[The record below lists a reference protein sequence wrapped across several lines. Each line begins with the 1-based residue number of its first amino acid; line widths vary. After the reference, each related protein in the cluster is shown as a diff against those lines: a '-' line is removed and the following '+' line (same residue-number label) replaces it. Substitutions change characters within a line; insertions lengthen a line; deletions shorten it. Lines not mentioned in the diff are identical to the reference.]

1 MQEVNINEEKNT
13 EEKIDVNEIVKIE
26 QMPKVFS
33 QLEKIGEIIKK
44 KTSDLDK
51 LECTEANKQEVKS
64 RRTEIN
70 NTLALLEAKKKEIKN
85 KLLEP
90 YNVFEVK
97 YNEECKEKL
106 QNASSI
112 LTEKIN
118 AIEIQQKLEKEQE
131 LREFADEYFNH
142 YMIKDVVKFEDI
154 GLNITLSASIK
165 SLKEQTKAFCERIS
179 NDLKLIDLEEY
190 KDEIVIEYLKNLD
203 FAKSKMLV
211 IERHRQLEEIKK
223 REEELKTQQ
232 EQEQEVVEKVEEV
245 VEEIKPPVEIIDVE
259 AQEVEEVFT
268 ATFTVKTTKAKLKA
282 LKNFME
288 SEEIE
293 YV

>member
-90 YNVFEVK
+90 YNVFEEK
-97 YNEECKEKL
+97 YNNECKEKL

-118 AIEIQQKLEKEQE
+118 AIEVQQKLEKEQE
-131 LREFADEYFNH
+131 LRKFAYEYFSH

-203 FAKSKMLV
+203 FAKSKMIV

-259 AQEVEEVFT
+259 AQEVEEIFT

-288 SEEIE
+288 SEGIE

>member
-90 YNVFEVK
+90 YNVFEEK
-97 YNEECKEKL
+97 YNKECKEKL

-118 AIEIQQKLEKEQE
+118 SIEIQQKLEKEQE
-131 LREFADEYFNH
+131 LREFADEYFSH

-223 REEELKTQQ
+223 REEELKAQQ

>member
-1 MQEVNINEEKNT
+1 MKEVNINEEKNT

-118 AIEIQQKLEKEQE
+118 AIEVQQKLEKEQE

-259 AQEVEEVFT
+259 VQEVEEVFT

>member
-90 YNVFEVK
+90 YNVFEEK
-97 YNEECKEKL
+97 YNNECKEKL

-131 LREFADEYFNH
+131 LREFADEYFSH

-203 FAKSKMLV
+203 FTKSKMLV
-211 IERHRQLEEIKK
+211 VERHRQLEEIKK
-223 REEELKTQQ
+223 REEELKAQQ

-282 LKNFME
+282 LKSFME
-288 SEEIE
+288 SEGIE

>member
-90 YNVFEVK
+90 YNVFEAK

-211 IERHRQLEEIKK
+211 VERHRQLEEIKK

-232 EQEQEVVEKVEEV
+232 EQEQEIVEKVEEV

-288 SEEIE
+288 SEGIE

>member
-1 MQEVNINEEKNT
+1 MKEVNINEEKNT

-51 LECTEANKQEVKS
+51 LECTEANKQEVKK

-70 NTLALLEAKKKEIKN
+70 NTLALLEDKKKEIKN

-90 YNVFEVK
+90 YNVFEEK
-97 YNEECKEKL
+97 YNKECKEKL

-118 AIEIQQKLEKEQE
+118 TIEVQQKLKKEQE
-131 LREFADEYFNH
+131 LRKFADEYFSH

-154 GLNITLSASIK
+154 GLNITLSASME
-165 SLKEQTKAFCERIS
+165 SLKKQIKAFCERIS

-203 FAKSKMLV
+203 FVKSKMLV
-211 IERHRQLEEIKK
+211 VERHRQLEEIKK
-223 REEELKTQQ
+223 REEELKAQQ

-268 ATFTVKTTKAKLKA
+268 ATFTVKATKAKLKA

-293 YV
+293 YA

>member
-1 MQEVNINEEKNT
+1 MQEININEEKNT

-90 YNVFEVK
+90 YNVFEAK

-118 AIEIQQKLEKEQE
+118 TIEVQQKLEKEQE

-203 FAKSKMLV
+203 FAKSKMIV

-223 REEELKTQQ
+223 REEELKAQQ
-232 EQEQEVVEKVEEV
+232 EQEQEIVEKVEEV

-259 AQEVEEVFT
+259 AQEVEEIFT

>member
-1 MQEVNINEEKNT
+1 MKEVNINEEENT

-90 YNVFEVK
+90 YNVFEEK
-97 YNEECKEKL
+97 YNKECKEKL

-211 IERHRQLEEIKK
+211 VERHRQLEEIKK
-223 REEELKTQQ
+223 REEELKAQQ

-259 AQEVEEVFT
+259 AQEVEEIFT
-268 ATFTVKTTKAKLKA
+268 ATFTVKTTKVKLKA

-288 SEEIE
+288 SEGIE

>member
-1 MQEVNINEEKNT
+1 MKEVNIN

-90 YNVFEVK
+90 YNVFEEK
-97 YNEECKEKL
+97 YNKECKEKL

-203 FAKSKMLV
+203 FAKSKMIV

-223 REEELKTQQ
+223 REEELKAQQ

-259 AQEVEEVFT
+259 AQEVEELFTTTFT
-268 ATFTVKTTKAKLKA
+268 ATTTEAKLKA

-288 SEEIE
+288 SEGIE

>member
-90 YNVFEVK
+90 YNVFEEK
-97 YNEECKEKL
+97 YNNECKEKL

-223 REEELKTQQ
+223 REEELKAQQ
-232 EQEQEVVEKVEEV
+232 EQEQEIVEKVEEV

>member
-1 MQEVNINEEKNT
+1 MKEVNIN

-90 YNVFEVK
+90 YNVFEAK

-203 FAKSKMLV
+203 FAKSKMIV

-223 REEELKTQQ
+223 REEELKAQQ

-259 AQEVEEVFT
+259 AQEVEEIFT
-268 ATFTVKTTKAKLKA
+268 ATFTVKTTKTKLKA

>member
-90 YNVFEVK
+90 YNVFEEK
-97 YNEECKEKL
+97 YNNECKEKL

-232 EQEQEVVEKVEEV
+232 EQEQEIVEKVEEV

-259 AQEVEEVFT
+259 AQEVEEIFT

>member
-1 MQEVNINEEKNT
+1 MKEVNINEEKNT

-33 QLEKIGEIIKK
+33 QLEKIGDIIKK

-90 YNVFEVK
+90 YNVFEEK
-97 YNEECKEKL
+97 YNKECKEKL

-112 LTEKIN
+112 LTQKIN
-118 AIEIQQKLEKEQE
+118 SIEIQQKLEKEQE
-131 LREFADEYFNH
+131 LREFADEYFSH

-211 IERHRQLEEIKK
+211 VERHRQLEEIKK
-223 REEELKTQQ
+223 REEELKAQQ

-245 VEEIKPPVEIIDVE
+245 EEEIKPPVEIIDVE

>member
-90 YNVFEVK
+90 YNVFEAK

-118 AIEIQQKLEKEQE
+118 AIEVQQKLEKEQE
-131 LREFADEYFNH
+131 LREFADEYFSH

-211 IERHRQLEEIKK
+211 VERHRQLEEIKK

-232 EQEQEVVEKVEEV
+232 EQEQEIVEKVEEV

-288 SEEIE
+288 SEGIE

>member
-90 YNVFEVK
+90 YNVFEAK

-118 AIEIQQKLEKEQE
+118 AIEVQQKLEKEQE

-259 AQEVEEVFT
+259 AQEVEEIFT

>member
-90 YNVFEVK
+90 YNVFEAK

-112 LTEKIN
+112 LTQKIN
-118 AIEIQQKLEKEQE
+118 SIEIQQKLEKEQE
-131 LREFADEYFNH
+131 LREFADEYFSH

-211 IERHRQLEEIKK
+211 VERHRQLEEIKK
-223 REEELKTQQ
+223 REEELKAQQ

>member
-1 MQEVNINEEKNT
+1 MKEVNIN

-90 YNVFEVK
+90 YNVFEEK
-97 YNEECKEKL
+97 YNKECKEKL

-203 FAKSKMLV
+203 FAKSKMIV

-223 REEELKTQQ
+223 REEELKAQQ
-232 EQEQEVVEKVEEV
+232 EQEQEVEEKVEEV

-259 AQEVEEVFT
+259 AQEVEEIFT

-288 SEEIE
+288 SEGIE

>member
-1 MQEVNINEEKNT
+1 MKEVNINEEKNT

-90 YNVFEVK
+90 YNVFEEK
-97 YNEECKEKL
+97 YNKECKEKL

-118 AIEIQQKLEKEQE
+118 TIEVQQKLEKEQE

-142 YMIKDVVKFEDI
+142 YMIKGVVKFEDI

-165 SLKEQTKAFCERIS
+165 SLKEQIKAFCERIS
-179 NDLKLIDLEEY
+179 NDLIMIDLEEY

-203 FAKSKMLV
+203 FAKSKILV
-211 IERHRQLEEIKK
+211 IERHRQLEKIKK
-223 REEELKTQQ
+223 REEELKAQQ

-259 AQEVEEVFT
+259 TQEVEEIFT
-268 ATFTVKTTKAKLKA
+268 ATFTVKTTKTKLKA

>member
-90 YNVFEVK
+90 YNVFEAK

-118 AIEIQQKLEKEQE
+118 AIEVQQKLEKEQE

-223 REEELKTQQ
+223 REEELKAQQ
-232 EQEQEVVEKVEEV
+232 EQEQEIVEKVEEV

-259 AQEVEEVFT
+259 AQEVEEIFT

-288 SEEIE
+288 SEGIE

>member
-33 QLEKIGEIIKK
+33 QLEKIGDIIKK

-90 YNVFEVK
+90 YNVFEEK
-97 YNEECKEKL
+97 YNKECKEKL

-112 LTEKIN
+112 LTQKIN
-118 AIEIQQKLEKEQE
+118 SIEIQQKLEKEQE

-211 IERHRQLEEIKK
+211 VERHRQLEEIKK
-223 REEELKTQQ
+223 REEELKAQQ
-232 EQEQEVVEKVEEV
+232 EQEQEIVEKVEEV

>member
-90 YNVFEVK
+90 YNVFEAK

-118 AIEIQQKLEKEQE
+118 AIEVQQKLEKEQE

-203 FAKSKMLV
+203 FAKSKMIV

-259 AQEVEEVFT
+259 AQEVEEIFT

>member
-90 YNVFEVK
+90 YNVFEAK

-232 EQEQEVVEKVEEV
+232 EQEQEIVEKVEEV

>member
-1 MQEVNINEEKNT
+1 MKEVNIN

-90 YNVFEVK
+90 YNVFEEK
-97 YNEECKEKL
+97 YNKECKEKL

-203 FAKSKMLV
+203 FAKSKMIV

-223 REEELKTQQ
+223 REEELKAQQ

-259 AQEVEEVFT
+259 VQEVEEIFT

>member
-1 MQEVNINEEKNT
+1 MKEVNINEEENT

-90 YNVFEVK
+90 YNVFEEK
-97 YNEECKEKL
+97 YNKECKEKL

-118 AIEIQQKLEKEQE
+118 SIEIQQKLEKEQE
-131 LREFADEYFNH
+131 LREFADEYFSH

-223 REEELKTQQ
+223 REEELKAQQ

>member
-90 YNVFEVK
+90 YNVFEEK
-97 YNEECKEKL
+97 YNKECKEKL

-118 AIEIQQKLEKEQE
+118 SIEIQQKLEKEQE

-211 IERHRQLEEIKK
+211 VERHRQLEEIKK
-223 REEELKTQQ
+223 REEELKAQQ

-288 SEEIE
+288 SEGIE

>member
-90 YNVFEVK
+90 YNVFEAK

-203 FAKSKMLV
+203 FAKSKMIV

-223 REEELKTQQ
+223 REEELKAQQ
-232 EQEQEVVEKVEEV
+232 EQEQEIVEKVEEV

>member
-1 MQEVNINEEKNT
+1 MQEININEEKNT

-33 QLEKIGEIIKK
+33 QLEKIGDIIKK

-90 YNVFEVK
+90 YNVFEEK
-97 YNEECKEKL
+97 YNNECKEKL

-154 GLNITLSASIK
+154 GLNITLSASTK

-211 IERHRQLEEIKK
+211 VERHRKLEEIKK
-223 REEELKTQQ
+223 REEELKAQQ

-282 LKNFME
+282 LKSFME

>member
-90 YNVFEVK
+90 YNVFEAK

-223 REEELKTQQ
+223 REEELKAQQ
-232 EQEQEVVEKVEEV
+232 EQEQEIVEKVEEV

-259 AQEVEEVFT
+259 AQEVEEIFT

>member
-1 MQEVNINEEKNT
+1 MQEININEEKNT

-90 YNVFEVK
+90 YNVFEAK

-118 AIEIQQKLEKEQE
+118 AIEVQQKLEKEQE
-131 LREFADEYFNH
+131 LREFADEYFSH

-223 REEELKTQQ
+223 REEELKAQQ

>member
-1 MQEVNINEEKNT
+1 MKEVNIN

-90 YNVFEVK
+90 YNVFEAK

-203 FAKSKMLV
+203 FAKSKMIV

-223 REEELKTQQ
+223 REEELKAQQ

-259 AQEVEEVFT
+259 AQEVEEIFT

>member
-1 MQEVNINEEKNT
+1 MKEVNINEEKNT

-90 YNVFEVK
+90 YNVFEAK

-203 FAKSKMLV
+203 FAKSKMIV

-232 EQEQEVVEKVEEV
+232 EQEQEIVEKVEEV

>member
-51 LECTEANKQEVKS
+51 LECTEANKQEVKK

-90 YNVFEVK
+90 YNVFEEK
-97 YNEECKEKL
+97 YNKECKEKL

-118 AIEIQQKLEKEQE
+118 SIEIQQKLEKENE
-131 LREFADEYFNH
+131 LREFANQHFDDKKIVGF
-142 YMIKDVVKFEDI
+142 VKFEDI

-203 FAKSKMLV
+203 FVKSKMLV
-211 IERHRQLEEIKK
+211 IERHRKLEEIKK
-223 REEELKTQQ
+223 REEELKAQQ

-259 AQEVEEVFT
+259 AQEVEEIFT

-282 LKNFME
+282 LKSFME
-288 SEEIE
+288 SEGIE

>member
-51 LECTEANKQEVKS
+51 LECTEANTQEVKS

-90 YNVFEVK
+90 YNVFEEK
-97 YNEECKEKL
+97 YNNECKEKL

-118 AIEIQQKLEKEQE
+118 AIEVQQKLEKEQE

-142 YMIKDVVKFEDI
+142 YMIKGIVKFEDI

-211 IERHRQLEEIKK
+211 VERHRKLEEIKK
-223 REEELKTQQ
+223 REEELKAQQ
-232 EQEQEVVEKVEEV
+232 EQEQEIVEKVEEV

-288 SEEIE
+288 SEGIE

>member
-1 MQEVNINEEKNT
+1 MKEVNINEEKNT

-90 YNVFEVK
+90 YNVFEAK

-131 LREFADEYFNH
+131 LREFADEYFSH
-142 YMIKDVVKFEDI
+142 YMIKDIVKFEDI

-223 REEELKTQQ
+223 REEELKAQQ
-232 EQEQEVVEKVEEV
+232 EQEQEIVEKVEE
-245 VEEIKPPVEIIDVE
+245 
-259 AQEVEEVFT
+259 
-268 ATFTVKTTKAKLKA
+268 LK
-282 LKNFME
+282 
-288 SEEIE
+288 
-293 YV
+293 

>member
-1 MQEVNINEEKNT
+1 MKEVNINEEKNT

-64 RRTEIN
+64 RRTEID

-90 YNVFEVK
+90 YNVFEEK
-97 YNEECKEKL
+97 YNKECKEKL

-118 AIEIQQKLEKEQE
+118 TIEVQQKLEKEQE

-142 YMIKDVVKFEDI
+142 YMIKGVVKFEDI

-165 SLKEQTKAFCERIS
+165 SLKEQIKAFCERIS
-179 NDLKLIDLEEY
+179 NDLIMIDLEEY

-203 FAKSKMLV
+203 FAKSKILV
-211 IERHRQLEEIKK
+211 IERHRQLEKIKK
-223 REEELKTQQ
+223 REEELKAQQ

-259 AQEVEEVFT
+259 TQEVEEIFT
-268 ATFTVKTTKAKLKA
+268 ATFTVKTTKTKLKA

>member
-1 MQEVNINEEKNT
+1 MKEVNINEEENT

-90 YNVFEVK
+90 YNVFEEK
-97 YNEECKEKL
+97 YNKECKEKL
-106 QNASSI
+106 QSASSI

-203 FAKSKMLV
+203 FAKSKMIV

-232 EQEQEVVEKVEEV
+232 EQEQEIVEKVEEV

-259 AQEVEEVFT
+259 AQEVEEIFT

>member
-90 YNVFEVK
+90 YNVFEAK

-118 AIEIQQKLEKEQE
+118 AIEVQQKLEKEQE
-131 LREFADEYFNH
+131 LREFADEYFSH

-211 IERHRQLEEIKK
+211 VERHRKLEEIKK
-223 REEELKTQQ
+223 REEELKAQQ
-232 EQEQEVVEKVEEV
+232 EQEQEIVEKVEEV

-268 ATFTVKTTKAKLKA
+268 ATFTVKTTKTKLKA

-288 SEEIE
+288 SEGIE

>member
-90 YNVFEVK
+90 YNVFEAK

-118 AIEIQQKLEKEQE
+118 AIEVQQKLEKEQE
-131 LREFADEYFNH
+131 LREFADEYFSH

-211 IERHRQLEEIKK
+211 VERHRQLEEIKK

-232 EQEQEVVEKVEEV
+232 EQEQEIVEKVEEV